1 MIARQFPESVG
12 KPDEWI
18 WDKKSNAEKDKEG
31 ACLMQFVKL
40 QLGCLLVMDYIE
52 ITYIVDTLRGKIP
65 CNRFFDALMVVSP
78 WAVFF
83 DGFTA
88 WTVNHMD
95 IVPAFLNRGAHLL
108 FFLWIL
114 RLS

>member
-1 MIARQFPESVG
+1 
-12 KPDEWI
+12 
-18 WDKKSNAEKDKEG
+18 
-31 ACLMQFVKL
+31 MQFVKL
-40 QLGCLLVMDYIE
+40 QLGCLLVMAYIE
-52 ITYIVDTLRGKIP
+52 ITYIVATLRGKIP

-95 IVPAFLNRGAHLL
+95 IVPAFLNRGAQLL
-108 FFLWIL
+108 FLFLWIL
-114 RLS
+114 PGRPAGGGVLLHHRKRQRYGF